1 MARRIKSKFA
11 LDVFDGK
18 LTSRKALIRYIDIY
32 LENISPENRTN
43 TNEMIAFLEEPLPD
57 RRIIYFGLSHADVPC
72 GFAMFILYP
81 TDRAAV
87 VDHLA
92 IDVRVRGV
100 GAFFEFV
107 DLISEYL
114 SENLI
119 FPDYVL
125 VEIMRRSQSLQGDV
139 NPGSLIRLLRVI
151 GFRVVQIPYIAPHTG
166 IIRNPDEYR
175 SALMVVSRQHQ
186 SELSREECTR
196 LIELMY
202 YTHYLSW
209 YQKAWDARRVAPYEY
224 ALEKCF
230 KRLSERLEKVDFVRL
245 NGAASPPE
253 DGFMRT
259 GIAQHASN
267 YARAAILFAPIALTI
282 VISLTQELW
291 LTASVIAVTL
301 FGLILVFSVPSLRT
315 KFMRIFGLE

>member
-18 LTSRKALIRYIDIY
+18 LTSKRALIRYIDIY
-32 LENISPENRTN
+32 LENISPENRTD
-43 TNEMIAFLEEPLPD
+43 TNEMIAFLEDPLPD
-57 RRIIYFGLSHADVPC
+57 RRIIYFGLSHANVPC

-81 TDRAAV
+81 TDRTAV
-87 VDHLA
+87 VDQLA
-92 IDVRVRGV
+92 IDVKVRGI

-114 SENLI
+114 TEKLI
-119 FPDYVL
+119 FPDYIL
-125 VEIMRRSQSLQGDV
+125 VEIMKRSQSLQGEV

-166 IIRNPDEYR
+166 IVRNPDEYR
-175 SALMVVSRQHQ
+175 SALMVVSRQSQ
-186 SELSREECTR
+186 SELSRDECTR

-209 YQKAWDARRVAPYEY
+209 YQKAWDDRRVAPYKH

-230 KRLSERLEKVDFVRL
+230 KRLSERLQTMDFVRL
-245 NGAASPPE
+245 NGAANAPE
-253 DGFMRT
+253 ETFMRA
-259 GIAQHASN
+259 GIAQHAPN

-291 LTASVIAVTL
+291 LTASVIGATL
-301 FGLILVFSVPSLRT
+301 FGLVLVFAVPSLRT
-315 KFMRIFGLE
+315 KFMRFFGLE